1 MLNLILLGAPGA
13 GKGTQAINISE
24 KYGIPQISTGAIL
37 REAIAEKTPIGIKV
51 ESVIKAGNLVADED
65 VIAIVRERIKRPD
78 CKNGFIMDGFPR
90 TIPQAEAFDKMLAE
104 DGLEIT
110 KVISIEVSDDEIVN
124 RMSGR
129 RVCPSCGASYH
140 TVYMKP
146 ATADKCDKC
155 SSKLQIRTD
164 DKPEVVMERLRVYH
178 EQTAPLK
185 DYYQKTGK
193 LVLVEGQPEVKDTT
207 ALVDKAL
214 EA

>member
-1 MLNLILLGAPGA
+1 
-13 GKGTQAINISE
+13 
-24 KYGIPQISTGAIL
+24 
-37 REAIAEKTPIGIKV
+37 
-51 ESVIKAGNLVADED
+51 
-65 VIAIVRERIKRPD
+65 
-78 CKNGFIMDGFPR
+78 
-90 TIPQAEAFDKMLAE
+90 
-104 DGLEIT
+104 
-110 KVISIEVSDDEIVN
+110 
-124 RMSGR
+124 
-129 RVCPSCGASYH
+129 
-140 TVYMKP
+140 MKP

-155 SSKLQIRTD
+155 SSKLQIRAD